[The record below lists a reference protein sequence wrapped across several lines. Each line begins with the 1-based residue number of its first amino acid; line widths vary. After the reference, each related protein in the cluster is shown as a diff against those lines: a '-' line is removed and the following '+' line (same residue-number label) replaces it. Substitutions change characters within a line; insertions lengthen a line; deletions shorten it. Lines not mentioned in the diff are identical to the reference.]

1 MTRSPAW
8 ARLLGA
14 RLPRSA
20 AFDPQNKPYVGL
32 HTPDIEG
39 DPPDSEFATPKASPK
54 ISFSPR
60 VDMNRRESTEFGQP
74 AGSG

>member
-1 MTRSPAW
+1 MTRSLAW

-32 HTPDIEG
+32 HTPDIDG
-39 DPPDSEFATPKASPK
+39 DPPESEFATPVAVQHADTLGD
-54 ISFSPR
+54 R
-60 VDMNRRESTEFGQP
+60 ARAAR
-74 AGSG
+74 